1 MMDMII
7 LNKMRTESSFDKT
20 ILYAQAVKMFNQ
32 ITVLE
37 TSSNL
42 LLDLNVAH
50 LLCFSNHLGHH
61 SVSIWEVWRLKC
73 CDLSERLY
81 PL

>member
-1 MMDMII
+1 MIILKQIHQQEVNKNVMMDMII

-50 LLCFSNHLGHH
+50 LLCFSHHLGHH
-61 SVSIWEVWRLKC
+61 SVSI
-73 CDLSERLY
+73 
-81 PL
+81 

>member
-1 MMDMII
+1 MIILKRIHQQEVNKNVMMDMII

-42 LLDLNVAH
+42 LLDLKVAH
-50 LLCFSNHLGHH
+50 PLCFSHHLGHH
-61 SVSIWEVWRLKC
+61 NVSI
-73 CDLSERLY
+73 
-81 PL
+81 